1 MQNFPFSQKGQF
13 FYFQHTINGL
23 VITTLRYFRNG
34 LYVKNKY
41 LTENLLIKYIAPI
54 HLIPA

>member
-23 VITTLRYFRNG
+23 VITTLRYFLNR

-41 LTENLLIKYIAPI
+41 RLENLLIKYNAPI
-54 HLIPA
+54 HSIPA

>member
-23 VITTLRYFRNG
+23 VITTLRYFRNR
-34 LYVKNKY
+34 LYAKKY
-41 LTENLLIKYIAPI
+41 LLENPLIKYNAPI
-54 HLIPA
+54 HSIPA